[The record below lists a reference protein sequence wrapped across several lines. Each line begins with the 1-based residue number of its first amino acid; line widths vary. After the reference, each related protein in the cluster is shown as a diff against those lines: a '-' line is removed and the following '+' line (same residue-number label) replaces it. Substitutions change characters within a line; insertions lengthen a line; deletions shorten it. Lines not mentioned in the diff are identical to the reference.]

1 MDDLLKRDATDQ
13 LVALNA
19 KRVSAVELLKASLA
33 RHEQT
38 HGQLNAVVAIDL
50 ERAFERA
57 RAVDDLRAKGEA
69 PGLLAGLP
77 MTVKDTLDV
86 VGLPASS
93 GLRQLRQRQAEDAS
107 AVRLARQ
114 AGAVIWGKTNTPVMA
129 GDWQTFNA
137 LYGTTNNPWDAT
149 RTTGGSSGG
158 AAAAL
163 AAGVTALEIG
173 SDIGGSLRVPA
184 SFCGVYSHKP
194 TWGLV
199 DQHGHVPPS
208 PGSWSQR
215 DLNVVGPMARSA
227 RDLRLL
233 LSVIDGSLLAAKA
246 APAELREARIAL
258 WLDEPSF
265 PLDPQVRTAIERFAG
280 ELTAAG
286 VTIIP
291 IASPVHMPGLMSA
304 YQVLLGAVLGQDMP
318 PATIR
323 GMERMRGWARWQ
335 MNRGAAPTSNAAMTL
350 AYTATH
356 REWMAADAVRNRL
369 RHDVGEVF
377 GRFDAILAPIAP
389 VAAFPH
395 DHRPF
400 GRRSLTTSDGQVV
413 PYPSMLNW
421 ISLATALH
429 LPATAIP
436 AGATA
441 FGLPVGAQLIG
452 PLNSDG
458 RMLAL
463 AQAIEENVRGF
474 TAPEVAQSSA
484 SRA

>member
-13 LVALNA
+13 LAALTT
-19 KRVSAVELLKASLA
+19 KRVSAVELLKAALA

-38 HGQLNAVVAIDL
+38 HSKINAVVAVDL
-50 ERAFERA
+50 ERAMDRA
-57 RAVDDLRAKGEA
+57 RAVDDLRVRGETV
-69 PGLLAGLP
+69 GLLAGLP

-93 GLRQLRQRQAEDAS
+93 GLRSLRQRQAEDAS
-107 AVRLARQ
+107 AVKHAKQ

-137 LYGTTNNPWDAT
+137 LYGTTNNPWDEA

-208 PGSWSQR
+208 PGSWSER
-215 DLNVVGPMARSA
+215 DLNVIGPMARSA

-233 LSVIDGSLLAAKA
+233 LSVIEGGPLAAKA
-246 APAELREARIAL
+246 PPAELKGARIAL

-265 PLDPQVRTAIERFAG
+265 PLDPEVRATVESFAA
-280 ELTAAG
+280 ELSAAG
-286 VTIIP
+286 AQVTP
-291 IASPVHMPGLMSA
+291 IASPVHMPSLMGA
-304 YQVLLGAVLGQDMP
+304 YQVLLGGVLGEDMP

-323 GMERMRGWARWQ
+323 NLERMRGWARWQ
-335 MNRGAAPTSNAAMTL
+335 MSRGAAPTSSAAMTL

-356 REWMAADAVRNRL
+356 REWMAADAVRARL
-369 RHDVGEVF
+369 RHEIAGVF
-377 GRFDAILAPIAP
+377 SRFDAILAPISP
-389 VAAFPH
+389 LAAFAH

-400 GRRSLTTSDGQVV
+400 GKRRLVSSDGQAM
-413 PYPSMLNW
+413 PYTSMLDW

-436 AGATA
+436 AGPAA
-441 FGLPVGAQLIG
+441 SGLPVGVQLIG
-452 PLNSDG
+452 PLNGDG

-474 TAPEVAQSSA
+474 IAPEMP
-484 SRA
+484 R

>member
-13 LVALNA
+13 LAALNA
-19 KRVSAVELLKASLA
+19 RRVSAVELLKAALA

-38 HGQLNAVVAIDL
+38 HGQLNAVVAVNL
-50 ERAFERA
+50 ERALERA
-57 RAVDDLRAKGEA
+57 RAIDDLRMKGETL
-69 PGLLAGLP
+69 GLLAGLP

-86 VGLPASS
+86 AGLPASS
-93 GLRQLRQRQAEDAS
+93 GLRSLRQRQAEDAS
-107 AVRLARQ
+107 VVKLARQ
-114 AGAVIWGKTNTPVMA
+114 AGALIWGKTNTPVMA
-129 GDWQTFNA
+129 GDWQTFHP
-137 LYGTTNNPWDAT
+137 LYGTTNNPWDQA

-163 AAGVTALEIG
+163 ATGVTALEIG
-173 SDIGGSLRVPA
+173 SDIGGSLRIPA

-208 PGSWSQR
+208 PGSWSER

-233 LSVIDGSLLAAKA
+233 LSVLEGGPLAPR
-246 APAELREARIAL
+246 APPADLKEARIAL

-265 PLDPQVRTAIERFAG
+265 PLDPEVRAAIESFAA
-280 ELTAAG
+280 ELSAAG
-286 VTIIP
+286 AEVTP
-291 IASPVHMPGLMSA
+291 IASPVHMPSLMGA
-304 YQVLLGAVLGQDMP
+304 YQVLLGGVVGEDMP
-318 PATIR
+318 PGMIR
-323 GMERMRGWARWQ
+323 GMERLRGWARWQ
-335 MNRGAAPTSNAAMTL
+335 MSRGAAPTSTAAMTL

-356 REWMAADAVRNRL
+356 REWMAADAVRARL
-369 RHDVGEVF
+369 RHEIAGVF
-377 GRFDAILAPIAP
+377 SRFDAILSPIAP
-389 VAAFPH
+389 ITAFPH

-400 GRRSLTTSDGQVV
+400 GRRRLTASDGKAM
-413 PYPSMLNW
+413 PYTSMLNW

-436 AGATA
+436 AGPSSS
-441 FGLPVGAQLIG
+441 GLPVGVQLIG
-452 PLNSDG
+452 PLNGDA

-474 TAPEVAQSSA
+474 TAPDPAA
-484 SRA
+484 

>member
-13 LVALNA
+13 LAALNA
-19 KRVSAVELLKASLA
+19 KRVSAVELLKAALA

-38 HGQLNAVVAIDL
+38 HGQINAVVAVDL
-50 ERAFERA
+50 ERAMNRA
-57 RAVDDLRAKGEA
+57 RAVDDLRVRGETQ
-69 PGLLAGLP
+69 GLLAGLP

-93 GLRQLRQRQAEDAS
+93 GLRSLRQRQAEDAS
-107 AVRLARQ
+107 AVKLAKQ

-137 LYGTTNNPWDAT
+137 LYGTTNNPWDEA

-173 SDIGGSLRVPA
+173 SDIGGSLRIPA

-208 PGSWSQR
+208 PGSWSER
-215 DLNVVGPMARSA
+215 DLNVIGPMARSA

-233 LSVIDGSLLAAKA
+233 LSVIEDGPLAAKA
-246 APAELREARIAL
+246 PPAELKEARIAL

-265 PLDPQVRTAIERFAG
+265 PLDPEVRAAIESFAA
-280 ELTAAG
+280 ELSAAG
-286 VTIIP
+286 AQVTPIP
-291 IASPVHMPGLMSA
+291 SPVHMPSLMGA
-304 YQVLLGAVLGQDMP
+304 YQVLLGGVLGEDMP

-323 GMERMRGWARWQ
+323 SLERMRGWARWQ
-335 MNRGAAPTSNAAMTL
+335 VGRGAGPTSNAAMTL

-356 REWMAADAVRNRL
+356 REWMAADAVRARL
-369 RHDVGEVF
+369 RHEIAGVF
-377 GRFDAILAPIAP
+377 TRFDAILAPITP
-389 VAAFPH
+389 ITAFPH

-400 GRRSLTTSDGQVV
+400 GKRRLVSSEGKAM
-413 PYPSMLNW
+413 PYTSMLNW

-436 AGATA
+436 AGPTA
-441 FGLPVGAQLIG
+441 SGLPVGVQLIG
-452 PLNSDG
+452 PLSGDA

-463 AQAIEENVRGF
+463 AQAIQENVRGF
-474 TAPEVAQSSA
+474 IAPQMA
-484 SRA
+484 R